1 LKTNLGNIAGP
12 SLKKKRERER
22 ERKRKKEG
30 RKEGKKERKRKKRA
44 HTGAQG
50 VNPLPL
56 RKVPAGP

>member
-22 ERKRKKEG
+22 KKKKEG
-30 RKEGKKERKRKKRA
+30 RKERRKERKRKKRA

-56 RKVPAGP
+56 RKVLAGP